1 LHKRPS
7 TRTNAYMKKIELSYE
22 IRAQRTHAASLHN
35 PLLDMLQA
43 LQQSGSISGAA
54 KALGLSYR
62 HAWGELKRWEE
73 ELGQGLVH
81 WERGQRAQLT
91 EFATKLLWAER
102 QAQAR
107 LAPQIEALRAD
118 IERAFSVA
126 FDDSAHVL
134 TLYASHD
141 HALPLLRDFCA
152 PRGLHVDVRF
162 MGSVDAVAQLNA
174 GRCVMAGFHCV
185 SQPSA
190 KSLTA
195 RSYKPLLKPGLHK
208 LIGFAQR
215 SQGLMVAPGNP
226 LRVQGLADLARPDL
240 RFANRAAGAGTRVL
254 LDDLLAQ
261 AGLRTTDI
269 NGYSHEEPSHAAVA
283 QAIVSGGADVGLG
296 LEAAASQA
304 RLGFVPLLRERYY
317 LVCLKNALAS
327 PPVQALLGALAD
339 SAWEVQLAGVRGY
352 ASDNSGL
359 IQSLKTVLPW
369 WQLPARAK

>member
-1 LHKRPS
+1 
-7 TRTNAYMKKIELSYE
+7 MKKIELSYQ
-22 IRAQRTHAASLHN
+22 IRTQREHPASLHN

-54 KALGLSYR
+54 KTRGLSYR
-62 HAWGELKRWEE
+62 HAWGELKRWEG
-73 ELGQGLVH
+73 ELGQGLVL

-118 IERAFSVA
+118 IERAFAVA
-126 FDDSAHVL
+126 FDDSAHLL
-134 TLYASHD
+134 TLCASHD

-152 PRGLHVDVRF
+152 PLGLHLDVRF

-185 SQPSA
+185 SQPYA

-195 RSYKPLLKPGLHK
+195 RSYKPLLKPGQHK
-208 LIGFAQR
+208 LIGFARR
-215 SQGLMVAPGNP
+215 SQGLMVAAGNP
-226 LRVQGLADLARPDL
+226 LAIQSLADLVRPNL
-240 RFANRAAGAGTRVL
+240 RFANRAVGAGTRVL

-261 AGLRTTDI
+261 AGLRASDVP
-269 NGYSHEEPSHAAVA
+269 GYTREEPSHAAVA
-283 QAIVSGGADVGLG
+283 QAIVSGSADVGLG
-296 LEAAASQA
+296 LEAAAAQA
-304 RLGFVPLLRERYY
+304 GLDFVPLLQERYY
-317 LVCLKNALAS
+317 LVCLKNALVT
-327 PPVQALLGALAD
+327 PPVQALLSALAKPQ
-339 SAWEVQLAGVRGY
+339 WELAIAGVRGY
-352 ASDNSGL
+352 GPDNSGL

-369 WQLPARAK
+369 WKLPVR